1 MYTFH
6 AIILESCLVLC
17 LWSSDL
23 KYLFRLT
30 WFAHGEVLSTYED
43 ISQGAQYSTISRSS
57 SWSRDFWVLDGLI
70 WILNWPLH
78 SKGSACWPTQ
88 KRKRNGQQKWLC
100 LHITSRVLTEIS
112 ILFKVWHSC
121 ITTVSNQWSQ
131 LEFYSI
137 FSLIHILLLMVAE
150 SARGCC
156 CCSYHALYILFFS

>member
-30 WFAHGEVLSTYED
+30 WFAHGEVLCTYED

-70 WILNWPLH
+70 WILNWLLH
-78 SKGSACWPTQ
+78 SESSACWPTQ
-88 KRKRNGQQKWLC
+88 KTKRNGQQKWLC
-100 LHITSRVLTEIS
+100 LHITSRLLTEIS
-112 ILFKVWHSC
+112 ILFKVWHSH

-137 FSLIHILLLMVAE
+137 FSLIHILLLMVTE